1 MASRPLVL
9 PNPFSGDQN
18 WTEWIGHFEDVA
30 AVNEWRDDDA
40 KLQWLKVRL
49 TGKAQTAFQRF
60 PEDTRKSYVEAK
72 KAMKARFE
80 HSLDRS
86 VIKLSSNFVV
96 VQRMS
101 HGWILPIILS
111 FWLTVRTQ
119 I

>member
-80 HSLDRS
+80 PQSRQERS
-86 VIKLSSNFVV
+86 SSYK
-96 VQRMS
+96 
-101 HGWILPIILS
+101 G
-111 FWLTVRTQ
+111 
-119 I
+119 